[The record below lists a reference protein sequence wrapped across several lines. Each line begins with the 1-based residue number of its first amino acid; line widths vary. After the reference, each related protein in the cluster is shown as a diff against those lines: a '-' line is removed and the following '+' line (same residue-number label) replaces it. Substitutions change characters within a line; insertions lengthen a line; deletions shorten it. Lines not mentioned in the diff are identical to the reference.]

1 MRLSVQKGNQAE
13 VELTQ
18 MERQQVSNNVQE
30 HRYHTSITDSNTLS
44 ETGVPPTPAAEVDSL
59 PTTTPT
65 VDDLA
70 IMVRPPVQEE
80 SDINLQLNGATLME
94 VKFKEKEEI
103 CTSKKAL

>member
-1 MRLSVQKGNQAE
+1 
-13 VELTQ
+13 

-30 HRYHTSITDSNTLS
+30 HRNHTSITDSNTLS
-44 ETGVPPTPAAEVDSL
+44 ENGAPPTPAAEVDSL
-59 PTTTPT
+59 PTTTVPT
-65 VDDLA
+65 AIVDDLA

-94 VKFKEKEEI
+94 VKFKEEEEM